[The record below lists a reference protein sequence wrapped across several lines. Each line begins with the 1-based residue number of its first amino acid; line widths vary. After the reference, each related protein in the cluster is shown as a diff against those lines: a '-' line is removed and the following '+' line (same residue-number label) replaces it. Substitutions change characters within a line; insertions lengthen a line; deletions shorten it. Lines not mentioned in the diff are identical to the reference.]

1 MEVLQSIAWITLG
14 FLPMLGSMELAW
26 RLYEK
31 RRSKKT
37 MIKNVAGMSCHKSS
51 IEALQQLLHL
61 GHQIEKLVTKSKK
74 CNRLSNHQNIK

>member
-1 MEVLQSIAWITLG
+1 MSSYMEVLQSIAWITLG

-37 MIKNVAGMSCHKSS
+37 MIKNVAGHIMSQK
-51 IEALQQLLHL
+51 
-61 GHQIEKLVTKSKK
+61 
-74 CNRLSNHQNIK
+74 